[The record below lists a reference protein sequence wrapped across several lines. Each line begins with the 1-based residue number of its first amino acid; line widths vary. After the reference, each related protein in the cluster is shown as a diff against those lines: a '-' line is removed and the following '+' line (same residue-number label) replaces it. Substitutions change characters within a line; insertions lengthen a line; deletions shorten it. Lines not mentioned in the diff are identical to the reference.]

1 MDSSV
6 SLYNNVKDYIIIDE
20 RGRKGFCTGVI
31 KDALW
36 LHFLKVLYVYYVAF
50 CLLVCLH
57 IFLNS
62 CAVANIK

>member
-36 LHFLKVLYVYYVAF
+36 LHFESPLRILC
-50 CLLVCLH
+50 CLLFACLSAY
-57 IFLNS
+57 FS
-62 CAVANIK
+62 